1 MPSSPRRRTTAARL
15 SLLTA
20 VVSIPLCLTPPQAQ
34 PIARADAPKAPTAQA
49 PDDIVSLARTGRF
62 ADLLTTLNA
71 QPANRRPAA
80 LVADLGRYLQAD
92 RDRTDAQKQAAD
104 EALAEARAEHEAGN
118 TEDGMVAAI
127 KAHSLAP
134 NPQAVLEDPTVLDL
148 ARVTLERAQAAEQ
161 AHDWVEAISLYRL
174 LNLLYQ
180 DTKRFQPDL
189 QRIATHI
196 RVLQLYAP
204 DQLRDLYAQR
214 DARLGREKKPD
225 NDGRDPVIDDE
236 IELDQWDTRLD
247 GVTFDMLRFALQRA
261 GEQHVDKQPFADLV
275 AAAMINLRTFLDTE
289 GLEDT
294 FPVLNN
300 REQRQAFR
308 RYLDQQIERLQ
319 QPGVE
324 LTRFPAQDRLQDV
337 LGRNADTLKLPPAV
351 VIYELTLGMT
361 DALDDFSSVIWPTD
375 LERFT
380 RDIDGKFFG
389 IGVQIRRVDGKLTVV
404 TPIPGTPAQRA
415 GIRADDVIM
424 EVDGQATVTW
434 SLDKAVRRI
443 TGDKGTV
450 VILGIERPGNKDLL
464 QVPITRDQIDIESI
478 KGWAHATDG
487 SWDFWLDKDSGIGY
501 VRMTKFIPQSA
512 AKLDEAVDQL
522 REDGELK
529 GLILDLRFNPGGL
542 LSSAIDIVDRFIT
555 TGEIVST
562 RDRNRRERLP
572 FRARRAGTYPGSLDL
587 VILINQGSASA
598 SEIVSGALQHH
609 DRALVIGQRS
619 YGKGSVQNLYPIA
632 YRPRLGPD
640 GKPLRSALGPAL
652 REPAAYL
659 KLTTEYYLIPDGRVI
674 HRRADHTPADPQW
687 GITPDLLIPMTDE
700 QVADALEL
708 RQEVD
713 IVHSADEP
721 VDPDN
726 PRPTASDIRETGV
739 DPQLEAAVIYLKA
752 LQAATDLRT
761 ARVDQN

>member
-1 MPSSPRRRTTAARL
+1 MPSSTRRRTPHPRL
-15 SLLTA
+15 PVLTA
-20 VVSIPLCLTPPQAQ
+20 VVALLFCLAPLHADPL
-34 PIARADAPKAPTAQA
+34 ARADTPAAPA
-49 PDDIVSLARTGRF
+49 PDSIVSLARDGRF
-62 ADLLTTLNA
+62 ADLLATLKA
-71 QPANRRPAA
+71 QPAKRHPAD
-80 LVADLGRYLQAD
+80 LVADLDRYLQAD
-92 RDRTDAQKQAAD
+92 RDRTDAQTQAAN
-104 EALAEARAEHEAGN
+104 EALAEARTEHEAGN

-127 KAHSLAP
+127 KAHSLAVD
-134 NPQAVLEDPTVLDL
+134 PQSVLDDPKVLDL
-148 ARVTLERAQAAEQ
+148 ARVTLQRAQAAEE

-174 LNLLYQ
+174 LNLLYE
-180 DTKRFQPDL
+180 DTKRFRPDL
-189 QRIATHI
+189 QRVATHI

-214 DARLGREKKPD
+214 EARLGRDKKPD
-225 NDGRDPVIDDE
+225 NDGRDPVLDEE

-247 GVTFDMLRFALQRA
+247 GVTFEMLRFALQRA
-261 GEQHVDKQPFADLV
+261 GERHVDKQSFADLV
-275 AAAMINLRTFLDTE
+275 AAGMVGLRTFLDTE

-300 REQRQAFR
+300 RDDRQALR

-337 LGRNADTLKLPPAV
+337 LGRNADTLKLPESV
-351 VIYELTLGMT
+351 VVYELTLGMT

-375 LERFT
+375 LERFS

-424 EVDGQATVTW
+424 EVDGKSTVTW
-434 SLDKAVRRI
+434 SLDKAVRQI

-450 VILGIERPGNKDLL
+450 VILGIERPGDKELL

-487 SWDFWLDKDSGIGY
+487 SWDFWLDKKSGIGY

-522 REDGELK
+522 RGEGELR

-572 FRARRAGTYPGSLDL
+572 FRARRAGTYPASLDL

-609 DRALVIGQRS
+609 NRALVIGERS

-632 YRPRLGPD
+632 TRPRLGPD
-640 GKPLRSALGPAL
+640 GKPLASALGPVL

-659 KLTTEYYLIPDGRVI
+659 KLTTEYYLIPGGRVI

-713 IVHSADEP
+713 IVHQADEP
-721 VDPDN
+721 IDPAN
-726 PRPTASDIRETGV
+726 PRPTANDIREAGV

-761 ARVDQN
+761 ARADQN